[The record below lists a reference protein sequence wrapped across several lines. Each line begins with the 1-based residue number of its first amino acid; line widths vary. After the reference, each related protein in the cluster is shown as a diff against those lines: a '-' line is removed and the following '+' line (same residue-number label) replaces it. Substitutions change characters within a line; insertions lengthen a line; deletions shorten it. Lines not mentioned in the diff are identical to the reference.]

1 MKVPS
6 NYPINQP
13 KTYKVDSNK
22 VELNQIHS
30 VFDPKELQILST
42 EEEQKILYEQA
53 KIPQSTVIEHQGKV
67 IASFAENGWRYFAK
81 SSDFNEN
88 YSNLS
93 NTQIIAELTKKY
105 GKSLSITN
113 YPLGAGPTRAELFE
127 RVHGHQLR
135 FVDDHI

>member
-1 MKVPS
+1 MKIPF

-13 KTYKVDSNK
+13 ETYKVDSSK
-22 VELNQIHS
+22 AELNQIHS
-30 VFDPKELQILST
+30 VFDPKELQILSA
-42 EEEQKILYEQA
+42 EEEQKIRYEQA
-53 KIPQSTVIEHQGKV
+53 TIRQSTVIEYNGKF

-88 YSNLS
+88 YSNS
-93 NTQIIAELTKKY
+93 SDTQIIAELTKKY

-135 FVDDHI
+135 FIDDHV